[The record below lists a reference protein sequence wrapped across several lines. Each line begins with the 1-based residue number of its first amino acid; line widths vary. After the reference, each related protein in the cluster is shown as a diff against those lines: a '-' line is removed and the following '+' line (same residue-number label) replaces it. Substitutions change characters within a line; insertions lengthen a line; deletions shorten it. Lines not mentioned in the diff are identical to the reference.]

1 MNPEQENLKAN
12 FNNSP
17 SAPSEGLKPTVK
29 ITDAL
34 KESAPLEADE
44 KLSTI
49 RTFQSDIAGAV
60 KNDNVSMI
68 KIALAE
74 KEKREQNS
82 QYVEIEEKKK
92 MGTAYIVAGI
102 ISVLVLCAVGGVYWY
117 VNKPAGPTLEQIIAP
132 QEPEI
137 VYTETQVAVSIDN
150 KPASIL
156 LEDLRNESLKKLD
169 LGTMKRILVTTNTGS
184 STRNINSKEFLSTIR
199 ARANDSFKSS
209 IEPYFVMGAYSFE
222 PHDVFIIFKVNS
234 YDVAYPSML
243 AWEEHLDVDLS
254 NLFIEPKAAS
264 PIAPVQENVVPNPAT
279 GTTTDGLVAT
289 GTSTPATSSTPSII
303 TPAPVVETPK
313 PIKAVWKD
321 RIIQNKDTRVL
332 LDSEGK
338 IKFLYSF
345 IDKNTLIIVS
355 SEKGFKEIITRMTIG
370 RISR

>member
-1 MNPEQENLKAN
+1 MNPEQENLKDN
-12 FNNSP
+12 FNNT
-17 SAPSEGLKPTVK
+17 PSEGLKPTVK

-34 KESAPLEADE
+34 KESAPLEAEE

-82 QYVEIEEKKK
+82 QYIEIEEKKK
-92 MGTAYIVAGI
+92 MSTAYIVAGI

-137 VYTETQVAVSIDN
+137 VYTETQVAVSVDN

-156 LEDLRNESLKKLD
+156 LEDLRKEALGKLD
-169 LGTMKRILVTTNTGS
+169 LGTMKRIMVTTNTGS
-184 STRNINSKEFLSTIR
+184 STKNLNSKEFLSAIK
-199 ARANDSFKSS
+199 ARANDSFKSA

-254 NLFIEPKAAS
+254 NLFIEPKVIS
-264 PIAPVQENVVPNPAT
+264 PIAPTPEPIISTSTQA
-279 GTTTDGLVAT
+279 TTTEISMDNGST
-289 GTSTPATSSTPSII
+289 TPAIV
-303 TPAPVVETPK
+303 APK
-313 PIKAVWKD
+313 PIAEAPKPEKTVWKD

-355 SEKGFKEIITRMTIG
+355 SEKGFKELITRMTIG

>member
-1 MNPEQENLKAN
+1 MNPDQENPKDSL
-12 FNNSP
+12 NNP
-17 SAPSEGLKPTVK
+17 PSESLKPTVK

-34 KESAPLEADE
+34 KESAPLEAEE

-82 QYVEIEEKKK
+82 QYIEIEEKKK
-92 MGTAYIVAGI
+92 MSTAYIVAGA
-102 ISVLVLCAVGGVYWY
+102 ISIVVLCAVGGVYWY

-150 KPASIL
+150 KTANIL
-156 LEDLRNESLKKLD
+156 LEDLRNEALKKLD
-169 LGTMKRILVTTNTGS
+169 LGTMKRIMVTTNTGS
-184 STRNINSKEFLSTIR
+184 STKNLNSKEFLSVIKS
-199 ARANDSFKSS
+199 RANDSFKGA

-222 PHDVFIIFKVNS
+222 PHDVFIVFKVNS

-243 AWEEHLDVDLS
+243 AWEEHLEVDLS
-254 NLFIEPKAAS
+254 NLFIDQTKTP
-264 PIAPVQENVVPNPAT
+264 PVQQVAELA
-279 GTTTDGLVAT
+279 TTTNTAAT
-289 GTSTPATSSTPSII
+289 NTASSTSGESTSTPITTPLV
-303 TPAPVVETPK
+303 TEKPK

-355 SEKGFKEIITRMTIG
+355 SEKGFKELITRMTIG